1 MPNNRHRQKYIL
13 RLLTGLGL
21 VSGGVLVILYATRL
35 DKGDGRTEWMIWA
48 AAALSLINSGLFILG
63 SAFVHKV
70 KSDLIR
76 KQKQRD
82 QHNKKYE
89 FE

>member
-1 MPNNRHRQKYIL
+1 MTNRHTQKFII
-13 RLLTGLGL
+13 RLLAGFGLI
-21 VSGGVLVILYATRL
+21 SGGILVILYMTRL
-35 DKGDGRTEWMIWA
+35 NEVQEEWYIWA
-48 AAALSLINSGLFILG
+48 AASIVLINSGLFLLG

-76 KQKQRD
+76 KQKIKD
-82 QHNKKYE
+82 QHKKYE

>member
-1 MPNNRHRQKYIL
+1 MTNRHRQKYIL
-13 RLLTGLGL
+13 RLLAGLGL
-21 VSGGVLVILYATRL
+21 VSGAILIILYITRL
-35 DKGDGRTEWMIWA
+35 DKSEGQTEWMLWSV
-48 AAALSLINSGLFILG
+48 AALSLINSGLVLLG

-76 KQKQRD
+76 KQKARE
-82 QHNKKYE
+82 QHKKYD

>member
-1 MPNNRHRQKYIL
+1 MTNRHRQKYII
-13 RLLTGLGL
+13 RLLVGMG
-21 VSGGVLVILYATRL
+21 VISGGILIIIYTSFLESQDRQ
-35 DKGDGRTEWMIWA
+35 REWYIWA
-48 AAALSLINSGLFILG
+48 AAAMFLVNGGLLILG

-76 KQKQRD
+76 KQKMKD
-82 QHNKKYE
+82 QQKKYE

>member
-1 MPNNRHRQKYIL
+1 MTNKHRQKYLI
-13 RLLTGLGL
+13 RLLVGVGL
-21 VSGGVLVILYATRL
+21 VSGGILVIIYTSFLESKDRQ
-35 DKGDGRTEWMIWA
+35 GEWYIWA
-48 AAALSLINSGLFILG
+48 AAAMTLVNGGLLILG

-76 KQKQRD
+76 KQKLKD
-82 QHNKKYE
+82 QAKKYE

>member
-13 RLLTGLGL
+13 RLLAGLGL
-21 VSGGVLVILYATRL
+21 VSGGVLVILYTTRL

-48 AAALSLINSGLFILG
+48 AAALSLINSGLYILG

-82 QHNKKYE
+82 QSKKYE

>member
-1 MPNNRHRQKYIL
+1 MPTNRHRQKYIL
-13 RLLTGLGL
+13 RLLAGLGL
-21 VSGGVLVILYATRL
+21 VSGGVLVILYTTRL
-35 DKGDGRTEWMIWA
+35 DKGEGRTEWMVWA
-48 AAALSLINSGLFILG
+48 AGALSLINSGLYLLG

-76 KQKQRD
+76 KQKQRE
-82 QHNKKYE
+82 QHKKYE